1 MRRSSPSTRHCA
13 SSEIGTRAI
22 PSTQSS
28 PIPRQP
34 SAGSSMTTLVRDRL
48 RPSRSSALQRLSQTR
63 PTALPSAR
71 HRPTQAWRETN
82 RPATWRREQPMRGR
96 RCLGQRWI
104 QATDGW
110 PGIYRWPGYGGPSID
125 PRMARLPF
133 LNIHG
138 CPGPSIDPAIC
149 RHPRMARAIHGF
161 CRSLLA

>member
-82 RPATWRREQPMRGR
+82 RPATWRREKPMRGR

-104 QATDGW
+104 QTTDGW
-110 PGIYRWPGYGGPSID
+110 PGIYRWPGYGGPSMDSAAPCLHKGHI
-125 PRMARLPF
+125 F
-133 LNIHG
+133 G
-138 CPGPSIDPAIC
+138 SIKLVAVI
-149 RHPRMARAIHGF
+149 F
-161 CRSLLA
+161 CAHLRTHTVLWVSCI